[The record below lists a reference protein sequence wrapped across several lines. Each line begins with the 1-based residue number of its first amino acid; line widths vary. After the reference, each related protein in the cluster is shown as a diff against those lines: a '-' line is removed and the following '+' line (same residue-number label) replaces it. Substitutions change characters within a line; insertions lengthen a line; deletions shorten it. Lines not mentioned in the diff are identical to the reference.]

1 MLLLHQNCCVCFVKL
16 FQKSGFWSLLCEFPW
31 KKKGRVL
38 WFKSFFSE
46 FTLFYTIR
54 IRLLCQGYHFSLLIC
69 YSYLFIFSILHY
81 LHSLSSSIVLL
92 FYCSVS
98 FPVLVIYVLS
108 LPHVLLISDVL
119 CSSDLFLLIFWFLL
133 LLYSPFL
140 MSCFF
145 VIPSSFNM
153 FSILLMFCCFNFT
166 IFTFSKLLMVL
177 LSCCPVSFCCSNGR
191 LCSCCIAFYSVILL
205 LSNVLFSLIHCVEIL
220 FLSAVFFP
228 LSHVPYLCVNL
239 LFQHVLYSCD
249 VLLFWCSIVFSFS
262 CSVSF
267 TCTDILYCC
276 SITFWCSEFTLHS
289 DVILLLYYVLCSSDS
304 LC

>member
-31 KKKGRVL
+31 KKKGECFDL
-38 WFKSFFSE
+38 N
-46 FTLFYTIR
+46 
-54 IRLLCQGYHFSLLIC
+54 
-69 YSYLFIFSILHY
+69 
-81 LHSLSSSIVLL
+81 HSLVSLPYFIQSELDFYVKVIISACWFVTPIHSSSWFYIIYVLYVPLL
-92 FYCSVS
+92 FSCFIVRFLS
-98 FPVLVIYVLS
+98 PVLVIYVLS

-140 MSCFF
+140 MFCFF
-145 VIPSSFNM
+145 VISSSFNM
-153 FSILLMFCCFNFT
+153 FSILLMFYCFNFT
-166 IFTFSKLLMVL
+166 IFPFSKLLMVL
-177 LSCCPVSFCCSNGR
+177 LSCCPVPFCCCNGR

-276 SITFWCSEFTLHS
+276 SITFWCSEFILHS